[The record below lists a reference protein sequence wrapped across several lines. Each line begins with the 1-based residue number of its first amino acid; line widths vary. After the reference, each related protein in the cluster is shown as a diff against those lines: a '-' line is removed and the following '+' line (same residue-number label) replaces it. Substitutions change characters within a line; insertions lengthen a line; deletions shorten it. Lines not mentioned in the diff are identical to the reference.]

1 MSFPKC
7 GRPIP
12 SPAAPAKKNGS
23 PIPMVARAFVKYCYR
38 PLPRGLFR
46 SIIHSTRR
54 ELHHHHFLTM
64 TFLVPSGN
72 LLIRVSED
80 QLISLVARFINDA
93 TLGAILTL
101 PANAVLHKRN
111 DGLICL
117 GRNGSLPTPLWEP
130 LSHDIVATIVR
141 WSKADLQE
149 AA

>member
-1 MSFPKC
+1 
-7 GRPIP
+7 
-12 SPAAPAKKNGS
+12 
-23 PIPMVARAFVKYCYR
+23 
-38 PLPRGLFR
+38 
-46 SIIHSTRR
+46 
-54 ELHHHHFLTM
+54 M

-101 PANAVLHKRN
+101 PANAVLHRRH

-141 WSKADLQE
+141 WSKAD